1 MLIIHTLLLQGKD
14 PICRSLMSVTEDQL
28 EVVEK
33 VSQWVELLPGGVV
46 SHMFSR
52 VIKYDGDDDR
62 KMTPMDVWAF
72 MHPGFKQVS
81 EDINTISLLL
91 VYNLYNYCI
100 LCDICSF
107 QYPEEMDTIL
117 HYLIHT
123 KQFWTVYTKPNT

>member
-1 MLIIHTLLLQGKD
+1 MG
-14 PICRSLMSVTEDQL
+14 EDLPEEEVL

-72 MHPGFKQVS
+72 MHPGFKQVFNF
-81 EDINTISLLL
+81 II
-91 VYNLYNYCI
+91 I
-100 LCDICSF
+100 LI
-107 QYPEEMDTIL
+107 
-117 HYLIHT
+117 
-123 KQFWTVYTKPNT
+123 